1 MGVLSHVALMKIG
14 RKKTREVSS
23 LGPMMG
29 GHQSVHGNDRA
40 ERNDEAIHN
49 PPRKSA
55 RIAMA
60 KSNDGPP
67 SYFDVLSNEL
77 VVHIFH
83 MLTGGP
89 EWHLSHGV
97 ERWRSRWCEEGR
109 EEEKQVAERYLN
121 GIALS
126 STCTR
131 MRAIESVLRYP
142 LKRLMM
148 PLNNGD
154 ADSFI
159 SCIFRK
165 ERRFDRIIVICS
177 ESASLDVICN
187 LRNVTKELSLPPD
200 DMRISDPKV
209 SFHVPTIGGNYDVT
223 TLIESMLFK
232 HIHYELSTNGPEM
245 LRLMNKMKTGL
256 EGEQEGIQF
265 NTIQE
270 MRSIGYVLWEPQIN
284 IKSGRLVARNEFGH
298 GFICGEEDQREVKIQ
313 FIVHLSKSRMFHC
326 DVQLVSERRYSGY
339 VANLTREERWHENQ
353 STWLGI
359 ALRLYRDA
367 IGWED
372 AEWDTEDDA
381 SDDDLSEMGSA

>member
-1 MGVLSHVALMKIG
+1 MNIG

-97 ERWRSRWCEEGR
+97 ELWRSRWCETGR
-109 EEEKQVAERYLN
+109 EEEKQVAERYMN

-131 MRAIESVLRYP
+131 MRAIESVMRYP
-142 LKRLMM
+142 LKRVVM
-148 PLNNGD
+148 PVNED

-187 LRNVTKELSLPPD
+187 LRNATKELRLPPD
-200 DMRISDPKV
+200 DMSAGEPQV
-209 SFHVPTIGGNYDVT
+209 SLHFPTIGGSYDVT
-223 TLIESMLFK
+223 TSIESMLFK
-232 HIHYELSTNGPEM
+232 HIHDELSTNGPEM

-256 EGEQEGIQF
+256 EGEQEGIHRTNRQMCYT
-265 NTIQE
+265 NQE

-284 IKSGRLVARNEFGH
+284 IKSGRVVARNGSGH

-313 FIVHLSKSRMFHC
+313 FIAQLSKSRMFHC
-326 DVQLVSERRYSGY
+326 DVQLVSERRFSGY
-339 VANLTREERWHENQ
+339 VANLTREESWHENQ

-367 IGWED
+367 VGWED